1 MVPAV
6 VVRVIHY
13 VRHVV
18 ISGTGCTGI
27 AHFPLAVDFHLV
39 VPTRLCPRCF
49 LGGGVEDVVADA
61 ADTPGVEGVVQA

>member
-18 ISGTGCTGI
+18 ISGTGRTGI
-27 AHFPLAVDFHLV
+27 THLPLAVDFHLIV
-39 VPTRLCPRCF
+39 TTRASPRFF
-49 LGGGVEDVVADA
+49 LGGGVPDVVAGGA
-61 ADTPGVEGVVQA
+61 ATSASKRVVQA